1 MLEADSSA
9 LVSDLLS
16 TQYNRSMVQ
25 MNETEQELLQ
35 TTLQLMNQTR
45 NATTQ
50 SQTLV
55 AALVV
60 PRVKAVVD

>member
-1 MLEADSSA
+1 MLGADSSA